1 MLTKILVTILVV
13 VAVLTFYRVK
23 NSGRITETA
32 RRLEA
37 RTPADNRFGRMV
49 AYGFVGV
56 LILVSVVWYGLHWRE
71 QHRIITIRVIGD
83 SGTTT
88 YKAYNK
94 DLKGN
99 RFESIDGK
107 TVILG
112 DSERIEIIST
122 Q

>member
-13 VAVLTFYRVK
+13 LAVLTFYRVK
-23 NSGRITETA
+23 NSGRVSDAA

-37 RTPADNRFGRMV
+37 RAPANNRFGRMV

-56 LILVSVVWYGLHWRE
+56 LILISVAWYGLHWRE
-71 QHRIITIRVIGD
+71 QHRIITIRVIGE

-112 DSERIEIIST
+112 DSERIEIIGT